1 MMYVCWAVENEL
13 IPDLNKVQKR
23 FILSRMRRFC
33 AFRNFFSRHP
43 LHPARRCGML
53 NQ

>member
-23 FILSRMRRFC
+23 FILSRMRRF
-33 AFRNFFSRHP
+33 FSHK
-43 LHPARRCGML
+43 
-53 NQ
+53 